1 MKIRGKAL
9 KQLVA
14 TRGVT
19 REQLAGAV
27 ERTGMKGE
35 NALKAVNNWM
45 NDVNHP
51 RARAEDI
58 RKIASAIGTP
68 AKDFVTFTSMIRN
81 HRGSPRKVKL
91 LVDLIRGKKVD
102 DALQMLQFTTK
113 RAAVNVKRCLDAA
126 IADAEQA
133 NADVTTLIVTES
145 RVDDGPRMKRFQPK
159 DRGRAHSI
167 IKRFAHITISVE
179 EKAGR

>member
-9 KQLVA
+9 KKIA
-14 TRGVT
+14 AARGTT
-19 REQLAGAV
+19 REQLAGAI
-27 ERTGMKGE
+27 ERVGVKGDV
-35 NALKAVNNWM
+35 ALKAVNNWM

-51 RARAEDI
+51 RVRADDI
-58 RKIASAIGTP
+58 RKIASTLGSP
-68 AKDFVTFTSMIRN
+68 MKDFVTFTSMIRN

-102 DALQMLQFTTK
+102 DAIQMLNFTTK

-133 NADVTTLIVTES
+133 DADVTTLVVTES

-179 EKAGR
+179 EKTGR